1 MVNYT
6 CEPCGFSTTIKTH
19 YTRHLTTKKHERNSK
34 PFTCEHCDETFTLKS
49 SLDRH
54 IEKFCN
60 PTLKL
65 KTQLAERD
73 KTIEELK
80 QSTTVNNYNT
90 NIQCNIYNMPPIKF
104 LNTFFSN
111 NPSFQQILDCLTQN
125 NLSNEELASLENA
138 HSTGNPNF
146 IGYEIDKIL
155 KSRNHSLIQNL
166 DNPGK
171 TCPNFMFSNDGSFR
185 RYIAKGPNEWEFF
198 TDSENLENSTSIILD
213 QATLAN
219 NNLVNLNSKKRDR
232 AIIAKCIQRIN
243 DWNTSKLQL
252 LDKI

>member
-34 PFTCEHCDETFTLKS
+34 PFTCEHCGETFTLKS

-90 NIQCNIYNMPPIKF
+90 NIQCIRKVVQ
-104 LNTFFSN
+104 T
-111 NPSFQQILDCLTQN
+111 
-125 NLSNEELASLENA
+125 
-138 HSTGNPNF
+138 
-146 IGYEIDKIL
+146 
-155 KSRNHSLIQNL
+155 
-166 DNPGK
+166 
-171 TCPNFMFSNDGSFR
+171 
-185 RYIAKGPNEWEFF
+185 
-198 TDSENLENSTSIILD
+198 
-213 QATLAN
+213 
-219 NNLVNLNSKKRDR
+219 
-232 AIIAKCIQRIN
+232 
-243 DWNTSKLQL
+243 
-252 LDKI
+252 